1 MRERR
6 GVEEQSPCVVVSGF
20 DVLCSDRSTFV
31 PHGLDLDL
39 DYLHNKVEVK
49 MQVGEQEKGV
59 RKEDV
64 IFNKTLAN

>member
-1 MRERR
+1 M
-6 GVEEQSPCVVVSGF
+6 SGF